1 MFKYEFV
8 ANLPVSLSAKKNF
21 ENRLTFGEVMV
32 RVQCLVFLTHGIVV
46 VVAAA
51 AAAVVVYKVGLANLE
66 DKESARDNHI
76 LAFNV
81 AKYSPVF
88 TKCSPADSTI
98 NLSHNLVINNPTTR

>member
-46 VVAAA
+46 VAAAA
-51 AAAVVVYKVGLANLE
+51 AAAVVVTTQPLVKY
-66 DKESARDNHI
+66 
-76 LAFNV
+76 V
-81 AKYSPVF
+81 ATLPY
-88 TKCSPADSTI
+88 
-98 NLSHNLVINNPTTR
+98 NLSLIACFLIPMFHKVVWQHTKGVVEFLTTTLLQIYRGIF